1 MRLNK
6 TVISMIVLA
15 GTLTVASV
23 YAGDRNSNHRHEGIQ
38 GEQMVKRMVKKLDLS
53 QAQQDSITVTVN
65 EFQASNPRPSK
76 TEMKAKHVAMKQ
88 HFQTLMA
95 SEQFDEAAVSQHFT
109 EQAQQHKARKINML
123 KLQHAIYQQLTA
135 EQQPKYLK
143 MVAKKMRKMK
153 GKMLKRNAH
162 QHGDDVNQS

>member
-15 GTLTVASV
+15 GTLAVTSV
-23 YAGDRNSNHRHEGIQ
+23 YAGDRKSNHNHDGIK
-38 GEQMVKRMVKKLDLS
+38 GEHMVKRMAKKLDLS
-53 QAQQDSITVTVN
+53 QAQQDSIAVIVN
-65 EFQASNPRPSK
+65 EFKVSHSRPNK
-76 TEMKAKHVAMKQ
+76 AEMKAKHVAMQQ

-123 KLQHAIYQQLTA
+123 KLQHAIYQQLTV

-153 GKMLKRNAH
+153 GKMHKRNAH